1 MIKSLI
7 HQGRNE
13 QSITTMKGRSARS
26 IEDDR
31 VQTVYYLEKSEAYSP
46 SPDVLSSGE
55 PGVCLY
61 FLRPER
67 ESNPRMAVLQTAALP
82 LRHPAVDLFYHH
94 SVMTY
99 LLQAGFLYGK
109 LNQFM
114 RLATRL
120 SLVSLAAILLAAC
133 NLPFGSRNAGIQVGA
148 NPQSVVFIDGK
159 NMGQTPVYVE
169 TLKPGDVT
177 VRIEPNDKSLAPWE
191 GKVSLNE
198 GTLTVIDRQLAADV
212 TKSHGYSLTFEKLT
226 NKTSSEISVI
236 TFPDNVA
243 LSIDGAPVGFTPY
256 KGDSQTVGTHTLL
269 LTSPGY
275 EDQTIKAKINQG
287 YRLVVNVQLAS
298 QAITPTPE
306 LTPLVATPSATPSLT
321 PKAGVTPKVDIT
333 PLPKQASS
341 SAVTKPY
348 VEILSTP
355 TGWLKVRAEANA
367 SSAEVAKVNPGDRF
381 PYLDING
388 SWYEITYIDG
398 KQGWVSAQYTKLV
411 K

>member
-1 MIKSLI
+1 
-7 HQGRNE
+7 
-13 QSITTMKGRSARS
+13 
-26 IEDDR
+26 
-31 VQTVYYLEKSEAYSP
+31 
-46 SPDVLSSGE
+46 
-55 PGVCLY
+55 
-61 FLRPER
+61 
-67 ESNPRMAVLQTAALP
+67 MAVLQTAALP
-82 LRHPAVDLFYHH
+82 LRHPAVALILSSPHLY
-94 SVMTY
+94 V
-99 LLQAGFLYGK
+99 LLQAGFLCGK

-114 RLATRL
+114 RLASRL
-120 SLVSLAAILLAAC
+120 SLIFISALLLTAC
-133 NLPFGSRNAGIQVGA
+133 SLPFGSRNAGIQVGA

-177 VRIEPNDKSLAPWE
+177 VRIEPSDKSLAPWE

-198 GTLTVIDRQLAADV
+198 GTLTVIDRQLASDV

-236 TFPDNVA
+236 SFPDNVA

-287 YRLVVNVQLAS
+287 YRLVVNVQLSA
-298 QAITPTPE
+298 QAIAPTPE
-306 LTPLVATPSATPSLT
+306 LTPLIATPSATPSI
-321 PKAGVTPKVDIT
+321 TPKVSPTTKLDIT

-341 SAVTKPY
+341 SAITTPY

-381 PYLDING
+381 PYLDVNG
-388 SWYEITYIDG
+388 SWYEITYLEG